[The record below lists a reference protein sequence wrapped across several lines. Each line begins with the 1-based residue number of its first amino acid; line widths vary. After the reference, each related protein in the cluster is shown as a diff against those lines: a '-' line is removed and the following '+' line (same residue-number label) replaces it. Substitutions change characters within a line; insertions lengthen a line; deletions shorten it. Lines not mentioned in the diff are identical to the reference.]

1 MKTGLIMEGGAM
13 RGMFTAG
20 VTDVLMENG
29 ITFDGAVG
37 VSAGA
42 TFGCNVKSLQPGR
55 AIRYSRKYCGDWRF
69 GSMKSFLHSG
79 SMFDY
84 DFCYRLLPEKLD
96 PFDHEAFAANPMHFY
111 VVVTDLESGRPAY
124 KLLEN
129 GKGKDLAWIC
139 ASASMP
145 LVSKTVIIN
154 GKAYLDGGITDSIP
168 LEFFQSLGYEK
179 NVVIL
184 TRPDDYVKPPNPL
197 MPIAKARYAKYPA
210 FVEAMQNRHV
220 MYNAETAYVRDQEE
234 KGKAF
239 VLRPPEALNVS
250 SSTTDPA
257 ELQRVYAI
265 GRKTAQAALPALISY
280 LGGELPVATEDCFDP
295 EDPA

>member
-1 MKTGLIMEGGAM
+1 MKTGLVMEGGAM

-55 AIRYSRKYCGDWRF
+55 AVRYTKKYCGDWRY
-69 GSMKSFLHSG
+69 GSIKSFLHSG
-79 SMFDY
+79 SMYDY

-111 VVVTDLESGRPAY
+111 IVASSLESGEPAY

-129 GKGKDLAWIC
+129 GRGKDLAWIC

-154 GKAYLDGGITDSIP
+154 GKPYLDGGITDSIP
-168 LEFFQSLGYEK
+168 LAFFESIGYER

-184 TRPDDYVKPPNPL
+184 TRPEDYVKGPNPL
-197 MPIAKARYAKYPA
+197 LPLLKARYAKYPA
-210 FVEAMQNRHV
+210 FVEALQNRHL
-220 MYNAETAYVRDQEE
+220 MYNRETAYVREQEA

-239 VLRPPEALNVS
+239 VLRPPEALNVGS
-250 SSTTDPA
+250 ASTDPA
-257 ELQRVYAI
+257 ELQHVYTI
-265 GRKTAQAALPALISY
+265 GRKTASAALPALISW
-280 LGGELPVATEDCFDP
+280 LGGTVPAAAEDCFSP